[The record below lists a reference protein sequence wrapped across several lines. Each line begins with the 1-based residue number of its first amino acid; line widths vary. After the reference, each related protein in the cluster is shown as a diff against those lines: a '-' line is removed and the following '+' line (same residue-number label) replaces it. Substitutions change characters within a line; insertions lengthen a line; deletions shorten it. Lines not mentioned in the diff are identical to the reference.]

1 MNIYDSI
8 ICRLEARARTPADRL
23 DAGRLRQE
31 LARLRTQIT
40 GLENEVHQLHLEI
53 QDGRENIQPGDKTRP
68 SEVGRGERAIHT
80 K

>member
-8 ICRLEARARTPADRL
+8 ISRLEARARTPADRL

-53 QDGRENIQPGDKTRP
+53 QDARVPHQLEDRPGR
-68 SEVGRGERAIHT
+68 
-80 K
+80 